1 MSKGVFVAL
10 VAGSVIA
17 LDQLTKWLIR
27 EELALHDGF
36 AVIPGFF
43 SIIHAANRG
52 AAFSLF
58 ADAHDGVRLPFFFIA
73 AVVAIGF
80 LVYFIRQVAPS
91 QRLLLFALAGVLG
104 GAIGNL
110 IDRVLFGAVT
120 DFILVHYRG
129 WSWPAFNIADS
140 FITIGVIILIA
151 HSLFAHDDPSA
162 AHAGAEHG

>member
-1 MSKGVFVAL
+1 MTKSAFVAL
-10 VAGSVIA
+10 VAGSVVVV
-17 LDQLTKWLIR
+17 DQLTKALIR
-27 EELALHDGF
+27 AELALHDGF
-36 AVIPGFF
+36 AVVPGFF

-73 AVVAIGF
+73 AAVAIGF

-91 QRLLLFALAGVLG
+91 QRWLLFALAGVLG

-110 IDRVLFGAVT
+110 VDRVLFGAVT
-120 DFILVHYRG
+120 DFLLLHYRG
-129 WSWPAFNIADS
+129 WAWPAFNVADT

-151 HSLFAHDDPSA
+151 HSLFGDDPSPA
-162 AHAGAEHG
+162 ARTSAEHG